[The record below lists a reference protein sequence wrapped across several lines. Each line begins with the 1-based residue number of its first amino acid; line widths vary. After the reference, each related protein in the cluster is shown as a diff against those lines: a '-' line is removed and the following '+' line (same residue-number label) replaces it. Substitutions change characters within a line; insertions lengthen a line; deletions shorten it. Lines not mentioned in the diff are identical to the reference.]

1 MDDTLKLSILDRMK
15 QQTGHTGFYYKNLI
29 TGEELGY
36 QENERYLA
44 ASVIKLPIFMCISKW
59 ASEGKCSMDEK
70 IHVRQEDKL
79 PICGAL
85 TLFTD
90 ELDVDIRTLCKLM
103 ISLSDNTAT
112 NMLIKHYGMENFRT
126 EFPKIGL
133 VNTELNRLLF
143 DEDATKKGIENFI
156 VPSEMGRL
164 LWEIYDRSFVSPQVS
179 EEIEEVLFLQQ
190 INHKIPGRIGED
202 VLIAH
207 KTGEDENLSNDVAL
221 VYAKQPFIL
230 CFTGHDTCVG
240 DFEDLIRRSSE
251 EIFKICNA

>member
-1 MDDTLKLSILDRMK
+1 MNNDVIKNIETQLSAQR
-15 QQTGHTGFYYKNLI
+15 GHVGFYYRNLV
-29 TGEELGY
+29 TGDTAGY
-36 QENERYLA
+36 NQDEKFLA
-44 ASVIKLPIFMCISKW
+44 ASVIKLPIFMCIEKW
-59 ASEGKCSMDEK
+59 CSEGKASMDEK
-70 IHVRQEDKL
+70 IQVKNSDKL

-90 ELDVDIRTLCKLM
+90 EPWVDIRTLCKLM

-133 VNTELNRLLF
+133 VNTKLNRLLF
-143 DEDATKKGIENFI
+143 DEDATEKGIENFI

-190 INHKIPGRIGED
+190 INHKILGRIGED

-207 KTGEDENLSNDVAL
+207 KTGEDDNLSNDVAL

-230 CFTGHDTCVG
+230 CFAGHDTCVG
-240 DFEDLIRRSSE
+240 DFEDIIRRSSE
-251 EIFKICNA
+251 AIFKICNA